1 MTEQLIDN
9 VSTTETAGIVLF
21 KKKRK
26 YAVLSLLG
34 QSILELGQLVLPS
47 FDSIASG

>member
-21 KKKRK
+21 KKKKKICCTVFVRTEHFRIR
-26 YAVLSLLG
+26 ATS
-34 QSILELGQLVLPS
+34 SS
-47 FDSIASG
+47 FF